1 MKTVNF
7 KYKSNIPSEITCVG
21 TQYEDTKELSLGELT
36 LFIESK
42 LMELSNEYYETS
54 IKFAI
59 QLTESDFTKE
69 KKYLVLI
76 TAKDF
81 IDYLH
86 LSNQVEEILWSFNK
100 QVFHQNGGR
109 FFSHYVRFSYLLK
122 KNIEDNT
129 ELRKVS

>member
-1 MKTVNF
+1 MNF

-59 QLTESDFTKE
+59 QLTESEVCKDIYIYIYIYRYTYFN
-69 KKYLVLI
+69 I
-76 TAKDF
+76 T
-81 IDYLH
+81 
-86 LSNQVEEILWSFNK
+86 S
-100 QVFHQNGGR
+100 
-109 FFSHYVRFSYLLK
+109 
-122 KNIEDNT
+122 
-129 ELRKVS
+129 